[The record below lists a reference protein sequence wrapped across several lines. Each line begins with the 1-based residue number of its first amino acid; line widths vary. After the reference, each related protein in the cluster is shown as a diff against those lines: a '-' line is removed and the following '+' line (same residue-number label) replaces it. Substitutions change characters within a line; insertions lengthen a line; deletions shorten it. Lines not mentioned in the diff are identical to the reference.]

1 MIQTGILMFHLRIL
15 FFLLKIKKLPKPLK
29 TTPFFF
35 LNKLSSASAPEF
47 NRMCS
52 YRELKSRYISSNS
65 VFFHLIKRKNN
76 ISNSIRDSKTSMRVL
91 PFDLLYNRIWET
103 ENWTLS
109 LVTTRQTS

>member
-29 TTPFFF
+29 TTPFLF
-35 LNKLSSASAPEF
+35 LNKLSSAPEF

-52 YRELKSRYISSNS
+52 YRELKSQYISSNS

-76 ISNSIRDSKTSMRVL
+76 ISNSIRVSKTSTRVL